1 MILEVPNEIINIMV
15 KDMSFHNLMVLE
27 LSCKR
32 LRNEKL
38 IEKKMETHY
47 VNNFDI
53 NNLIINSNFNKN
65 LFYKHIDNIEHN
77 LSPDR
82 SIPFIEIVND
92 DSINTSKIFKILLL
106 YAFKLE
112 KTQFR
117 NYITTHLIKFYK
129 KMFASRW
136 DNYPDLSCKVFFN
149 FIKHRDIYN
158 WEKSAIDL
166 YGLYQNLNF
175 IFTNEI
181 DKIDQLNYITNDN
194 GDIINAML
202 IVKKLGWHMLFEPEI
217 TSLLPI
223 FYINIISN
231 DMIDKII
238 ENSDN
243 NINIYF

>member
-1 MILEVPNEIINIMV
+1 MILELPNEIINILV
-15 KDMSFHNLMVLE
+15 KDLGFHNLIILE
-27 LSCKR
+27 LSCQK
-32 LRNEKL
+32 LHNEKL
-38 IEKKMETHY
+38 ITKKMETHF

-82 SIPFIEIVND
+82 TIPFIDIVND
-92 DSINTSKIFKILLL
+92 DSNNTSKIFKILLS

-129 KMFASRW
+129 RLFASRW
-136 DNYPDLSCKVFFN
+136 DDYPDLSNRIFFN

-158 WEKSAIDL
+158 WEQSAIDL
-166 YGLYQNLNF
+166 YCLYQNLNF
-175 IFTNEI
+175 IFRNEI
-181 DKIDQLNYITNDN
+181 DKIDCIDYITNDKEE
-194 GDIINAML
+194 IINTLLM
-202 IVKKLGWHMLFEPEI
+202 VKKLGWHILFDSEV

-223 FYINIISN
+223 FYINFISN
-231 DMIDKII
+231 DMMDKII
-238 ENSDN
+238 EITQIEIDD
-243 NINIYF
+243 